1 MKAIE
6 HKNFD
11 PRYPEKFDWNNIDSI
26 SLSNIAKD
34 IQSEIDFSFKNDDAR
49 IFVPG
54 LRRALNII
62 AKKTDVDEYSGKWK
76 LSYIV

>member
-1 MKAIE
+1 MKANE
-6 HKNFD
+6 NKNFN
-11 PRYPEKFDWNNIDSI
+11 PEFPEKFDWNNIDSI
-26 SLSNIAKD
+26 KFSEIAKE

-62 AKKTDVDEYSGKWK
+62 AKKTDVLKD
-76 LSYIV
+76 